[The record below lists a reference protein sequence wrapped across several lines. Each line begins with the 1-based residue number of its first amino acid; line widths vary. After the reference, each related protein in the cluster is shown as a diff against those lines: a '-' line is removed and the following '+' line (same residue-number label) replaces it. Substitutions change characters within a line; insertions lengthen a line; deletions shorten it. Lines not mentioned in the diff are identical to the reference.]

1 MISLTWLWFCSIQ
14 FSDDN
19 SVIVTEIFMDAFAA
33 FKIFFEFFIDVAN
46 VVRLGQDRLV
56 LDELINTSIKPQIS
70 FEWWNLFYLE

>member
-1 MISLTWLWFCSIQ
+1 
-14 FSDDN
+14 
-19 SVIVTEIFMDAFAA
+19 MDAFAA